1 MKGQKMKLHAS
12 MNPLGWVFI
21 EKTPGNRLTKD
32 DTEIRPKAHEFEDFR
47 INEYG
52 VLIFRTAD
60 TARGK
65 MKNENLNFK
74 THT

>member
-1 MKGQKMKLHAS
+1 MKLHTS

-32 DTEIRPKAHEFEDFR
+32 DTEMSPKKHESEDFR

-60 TARGK
+60 TARRK